1 MSYVKKING
10 YIIKDEEARQDIQ
23 NIKSSLTGAMHY
35 IGRNVPVSGQTP
47 ISDGAIAGPWNIAG
61 QTYNTQRFGVVLGGG
76 STSKYIRNKELD
88 EVTGNTEYYA
98 YSLTDN
104 SYDSPS
110 TLYVRD
116 ATITTSTTLYENR
129 NSSIFEPTEYSHGIY
144 SEDIYNLTSGEKQP
158 DFGSV
163 ATYQASATSRELEFV
178 FGPDGWSEF
187 GSTGSLKALAFKDS
201 ANVTASGSCTPN
213 GTNAA
218 SAVTFTTPGVLPT
231 MVYDSA
237 NETLTFDPGSFP
249 SNGVAAAQIFT
260 GSNTDVSVSGTAS

>member
-47 ISDGAIAGPWNIAG
+47 ISDGAIAGPWNITG
-61 QTYNTQRFGVVLGGG
+61 QTYNTQRFGVIIGGG
-76 STSKYIRNKELD
+76 MTSKYIRNKELD
-88 EVTGNTEYYA
+88 EHTGTDIYYA
-98 YSLTDN
+98 YSLTDYA
-104 SYDSPS
+104 YDSPS

-129 NSSIFEPTEYSHGIY
+129 SSPTFEPIVYDHSIY
-144 SEDIYNLTSGEKQP
+144 SEDIYNLTSEEKQP

-163 ATYQASATSRELEFV
+163 ATYQASPTSRELEFV

-187 GSTGSLKALAFKDS
+187 GSTGSLKALAFKDT
-201 ANVTASGSCTPN
+201 ANVTASGSCTPQ

-218 SAVTFTTPGVLPT
+218 SVVTFQTPGELPT
-231 MVYDSA
+231 MVYDSV
-237 NETLTFDPGSFP
+237 NETLTFNQGSFP
-249 SNGVAAAQIFT
+249 SGGVAAAQIFT